1 MKTISLQDINT
12 VCDQA
17 GKELAAPTVI
27 ADNGAGFA
35 LAFDIDGERYEVIDG
50 NGDRLSFRTI
60 EHLLDVLIDTPEL
73 AQVAQLD
80 FSHWLPTPRYG

>member
-17 GKELAAPTVI
+17 SNTLAAPTVI
-27 ADNGAGFA
+27 ADNRTGFA
-35 LAFDIDGERYEVIDG
+35 LAFDIDGEHYEVIDS

-73 AQVAQLD
+73 AQVARLD
-80 FSHWLPTPRYG
+80 FSRWLPTSRYF